1 MRETYLNDIEATA
14 KALYQHSIDMDY
26 ADYQE
31 FLESDLNDLQ
41 EALWQIKAI
50 AENEYNNDFW
60 RTFARCLDLITEST
74 AINDIFFQGVE
85 I

>member
-1 MRETYLNDIEATA
+1 MEKTYLDDIETTA

-31 FLESDLNDLQ
+31 FLESDLTDLQ
-41 EALWQIKAI
+41 EALRQIQAI
-50 AENEYNNDFW
+50 AQNEKNFDFW

-85 I
+85 

>member
-1 MRETYLNDIEATA
+1 MRETYLNDIETTA

-31 FLESDLNDLQ
+31 SLESDLNDLQ
-41 EALWQIKAI
+41 EALRQIREI
-50 AENEYNNDFW
+50 AQNEMNLDLW

-74 AINDIFFQGVE
+74 AINNIFFQGVE
-85 I
+85 